1 MLGQA
6 VYDPDPFAQVEN
18 RVGIIR
24 RKGACVWCVHVCVM
38 YARESDVCDGSFQKI
53 DLASLKL

>member
-18 RVGIIR
+18 RAGIIR
-24 RKGACVWCVHVCVM
+24 RKGACVWWAHVCVM
-38 YARESDVCDGSFQKI
+38 CARESDVCDGSVQKT

>member
-6 VYDPDPFAQVEN
+6 VYDPDPFAQVET

-24 RKGACVWCVHVCVM
+24 RKGACVWWARVC
-38 YARESDVCDGSFQKI
+38 DVC
-53 DLASLKL
+53 